1 MERIVAA
8 VHPDT
13 NGEGK
18 LDSTGERRKLQE
30 ERKGLSEKGEG
41 GSTHSHLIL
50 PDTRQDS
57 NVAVMF

>member
-18 LDSTGERRKLQE
+18 LDSTGERGESCRRK
-30 ERKGLSEKGEG
+30 ERVYQRKEREDPHIA
-41 GSTHSHLIL
+41 T
-50 PDTRQDS
+50 
-57 NVAVMF
+57 

>member
-1 MERIVAA
+1 MERIVAG

-50 PDTRQDS
+50 PDTRQDA
-57 NVAVMF
+57 NMAVMF